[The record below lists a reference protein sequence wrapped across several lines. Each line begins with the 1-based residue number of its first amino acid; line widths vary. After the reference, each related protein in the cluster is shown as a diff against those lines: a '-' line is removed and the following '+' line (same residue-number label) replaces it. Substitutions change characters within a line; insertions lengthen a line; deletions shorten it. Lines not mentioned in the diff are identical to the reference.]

1 MKKKLTHNLGLKLA
15 ALLSACCLW
24 LISMNINDPV
34 SQRVYTVAV
43 QLLNM
48 NTLTNAGKY
57 VEVLDGTDSIRV
69 TVRASRSV
77 FSDFS
82 EKNIVATAD
91 VSEMTDG
98 NRLPIAITTTKSDSK
113 IESIVADKEYVEID
127 IENVMKLQ
135 KRISVKVANE
145 PAEGYLLGN
154 ISTDQNAVII
164 SGPESVVSKIAS
176 TGVEINV
183 DGAMSDVNITLP
195 VHLYDADGREVD
207 DARLSK
213 SVSEVFTT
221 AAILQTK
228 EIPVEYTA
236 SGTPA
241 EGYLFTNEFIRDPES
256 VTIAA
261 KASVLKNINGITVE
275 NAVDLDGATRNVTA
289 EIELKKFLPD
299 NVVLA
304 DSQFDG
310 LATVTAVV
318 EEESIRT
325 IEIPVEQ
332 ITLTNIPEGYKAKFR
347 GLEEFVLVKFAGLS
361 SRLDQLDVDALQGTV
376 DVAACLEQTEENNG
390 ETGGNYYPKASFV
403 LPEYVYVKDGGTV
416 HIVLEEE

>member
-1 MKKKLTHNLGLKLA
+1 MKKRLTHNLGLKLA
-15 ALLSACCLW
+15 ALFVACCLW
-24 LISMNINDPV
+24 IISMNINDPV

-57 VEVLDGTDSIRV
+57 VEVLDNTDTIRV

-91 VSEMTDG
+91 VSEMTED
-98 NRLPIAITTTKSDSK
+98 NRLPIALTTTKSDSK
-113 IESIVADKEYVEID
+113 IESIIADKEYVQVD

-164 SGPESVVSKIAS
+164 SGPESIVSRIAS
-176 TGVEINV
+176 TAVEINV
-183 DGAMSDVNITLP
+183 DGATSDVNITLP

-207 DARLSK
+207 DTKLTK

-221 AAILQTK
+221 ASILQTK
-228 EIPVEYTA
+228 EVPLEYTA
-236 SGTPA
+236 TGTPQ
-241 EGYLFTNEFIRDPES
+241 EGYIFTNQFIAEPS
-256 VTIAA
+256 MITIAA
-261 KASVLKNINGITVE
+261 KASVLKSISSIMVE
-275 NAVDLDGATRNVTA
+275 DALDLDGATGNVTA
-289 EIELKKFLPD
+289 EVELKQYLPD
-299 NVVLA
+299 NTVLA
-304 DSQFDG
+304 DSGFDG
-310 LATVTAVV
+310 VANVTAVV

-325 IEIPVEQ
+325 LEVPIENV
-332 ITLTNIPEGYKAKFR
+332 TLTNIPEGYEAKLR
-347 GLEEFVLVKFAGLS
+347 GIEEVVLVKFAGLAAQING
-361 SRLDQLDVDALQGTV
+361 LDADSITGTI
-376 DVAACLEQTEENNG
+376 DVAKHLELLEETTEIK
-390 ETGGNYYPKASFV
+390 GGSYYPRAAFD

>member
-15 ALLSACCLW
+15 ALFCACCLW
-24 LISMNINDPV
+24 LICMNINDPV

-91 VSEMTDG
+91 VSEMTDD

-113 IESIVADKEYVEID
+113 IESIVADKEYVEVD

-164 SGPESVVSKIAS
+164 TGPESIVSRIAS
-176 TGVEINV
+176 TAVEINV
-183 DGAMSDVNITLP
+183 DGATSDVNITLP

-207 DARLSK
+207 DIKLKK

-221 AAILQTK
+221 ASILQTK
-228 EIPVEYTA
+228 EIPIEYTVT
-236 SGTPA
+236 GTPQ
-241 EGYLFTNEFIRDPES
+241 EGYIFTNEYMKDPS
-256 VTIAA
+256 TVMIAA
-261 KASVLKNINGITVE
+261 KASVLKNINGIVIE
-275 NAVDLDGATRNVTA
+275 DALDLNGATGNVTT
-289 EIELKKFLPD
+289 EIELKRYLPD

-304 DSQFDG
+304 DSRFDG
-310 LATVTAVV
+310 VATVTAVV
-318 EEESIRT
+318 EQETVRT
-325 IEIPVEQ
+325 IEVPIDR
-332 ITLTNIPEGYKAKFR
+332 ITLTNIPEGYEARFR
-347 GLEEFVLVKFAGLS
+347 GIEDYVLVKFAGLAVHLNK
-361 SRLDQLDVDALQGTV
+361 LDANALHGTIDVGAY
-376 DVAACLEQTEENNG
+376 LEQTELGAEIM
-390 ETGGNYYPKASFV
+390 GGSYYPMASFE

>member
-1 MKKKLTHNLGLKLA
+1 MKKRLTHNLGLKLA
-15 ALLSACCLW
+15 AVFCACCLW
-24 LISMNINDPV
+24 LISININDPV

-48 NTLTNAGKY
+48 NTLTSAGKY
-57 VEVLDGTDSIRV
+57 VEVLNDTDTVRV

-91 VSEMTDG
+91 VSEMTED

-113 IESIVADKEYVEID
+113 IESINADKEYVEID

-164 SGPESVVSKIAS
+164 SGPESIVSRIAS
-176 TGVEINV
+176 SAVEINV

-195 VHLYDADGREVD
+195 LHLYDADGREVND
-207 DARLSK
+207 TKLTK

-221 AAILQTK
+221 ASILQTK

-236 SGTPA
+236 VGTPR
-241 EGYLFTNEFIRDPES
+241 EGYIFTNQYVIDPS
-256 VTIAA
+256 VITIAA
-261 KASVLKNINGITVE
+261 KPSVLKNINGMLIE
-275 NAVDLDGATRNVTA
+275 GAVDLTDATGNVTA
-289 EIELKKFLPD
+289 EVELKQYLPD
-299 NVVLA
+299 NTILA
-304 DSQFDG
+304 DSGFDG
-310 LATVTAVV
+310 VASVTAVV
-318 EEESIRT
+318 EEETIRSL
-325 IEIPVEQ
+325 EIPTEN
-332 ITLTNIPEGYKAKFR
+332 ITLINIPEGYTAELR
-347 GLEEFVLVKFAGLS
+347 GLEDPISVKVAGLATPVGS
-361 SRLDQLDVDALQGTV
+361 LDANAITGTV
-376 DVAACLEQTEENNG
+376 DVSHHLELIEETTEIK
-390 ETGGNYYPKASFV
+390 GGNYYPRATFD
-403 LPEYVYVKDGGTV
+403 LPEYVYLKDGGTV
-416 HIVLEEE
+416 YIVLEEE